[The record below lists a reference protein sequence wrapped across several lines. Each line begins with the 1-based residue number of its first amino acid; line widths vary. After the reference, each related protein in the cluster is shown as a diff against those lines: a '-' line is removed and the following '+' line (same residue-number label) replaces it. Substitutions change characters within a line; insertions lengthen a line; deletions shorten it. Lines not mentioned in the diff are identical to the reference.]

1 MKIKP
6 QSDTVF
12 IRVKVPVELHV
23 QLERYRSLLGERTRL
38 DYVVSEAL
46 RCFLAGDRDFRR
58 TAEGRGR

>member
-6 QSDTVF
+6 QSDTVV
-12 IRVKVPVELHV
+12 IRVKVPQELHA
-23 QLERYRSLLGERTRL
+23 QLERYRSLLGARTRL

-58 TAEGRGR
+58 TVDGPRR